1 MVSIRHQV
9 GGTVWVSFVNTSEA
23 DLFVHSARHDAEP
36 LDRDEAEMDRSAENA
51 DEDELT
57 PIRAHRQTSG
67 GNQSREHTDHTAAHD
82 VDDYRCQGKP
92 QQRPFLMNE
101 PVDAMTSNRTQRLRR
116 SVSFTAVHAS
126 PRKSPWF
133 WRHLGD
139 DVPSVLLLM
148 SKGNDELGREQSPF
162 T

>member
-36 LDRDEAEMDRSAENA
+36 LDRDEAEMDRCAENA

-67 GNQSREHTDHTAAHD
+67 GNQSREDTDHTAAHD

-126 PRKSPWF
+126 PRESTLVLETF
-133 WRHLGD
+133 WRRCLACSPCCGAGTIAFHL
-139 DVPSVLLLM
+139 
-148 SKGNDELGREQSPF
+148 
-162 T
+162 TY